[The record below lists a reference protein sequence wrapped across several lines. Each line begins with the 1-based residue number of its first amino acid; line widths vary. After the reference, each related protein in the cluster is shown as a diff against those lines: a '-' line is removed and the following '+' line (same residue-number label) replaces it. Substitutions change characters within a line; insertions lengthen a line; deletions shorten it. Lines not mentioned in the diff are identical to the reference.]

1 MYPNLLASSPDP
13 AFSLNV
19 TNTASSALT
28 LKIMLGVALVMEDC
42 QIFCVKGLLI
52 VFLEKKNI
60 KWGKA

>member
-1 MYPNLLASSPDP
+1 MHNGVGARV
-13 AFSLNV
+13 AFY
-19 TNTASSALT
+19 
-28 LKIMLGVALVMEDC
+28 KDC

>member
-1 MYPNLLASSPDP
+1 MAAVQSFGRLIIGEMPP
-13 AFSLNV
+13 
-19 TNTASSALT
+19 
-28 LKIMLGVALVMEDC
+28 GDC